1 LIQQHPL
8 PEHVTPYDKFAW
20 SDTEM
25 EQLLVSGEY
34 ERDLAAY
41 FGQHEYADLRKL
53 AQRAASEPL
62 ADDAIRVF
70 VVPGIMGSQLGIR
83 REPPL
88 PHDILWLDPIDI
100 QVGRLTSLHLKD
112 GAAIVPLGVVL
123 YSYLRLKLNLRAAGF
138 SPVLYDYDWR
148 RGVDELGAALADR
161 IRNEPSDRVMIVAH
175 SMGGLVSRAA
185 LTQPGM
191 SNVER
196 LVLLGTP
203 NFGSFA
209 PLQALRGTYPVVRK
223 ISSLAGTGTPETLA
237 GEIFNSFPSLYQM
250 LPSAECNG
258 CTNLFDPAEWPRT
271 GPRPNKAL
279 LREAR
284 NIQSKLVQ
292 ADERICVV
300 VGVGQETVTAVTKRK
315 DDFVYTITRHGDGT
329 VPAVSAG
336 LPGARNHYTT
346 AAHSDLTRDPT
357 VAAAVTDLLLTGT
370 TQHLPSKWKSKSV
383 VQATISDQQLRL
395 MHRDKVDWA
404 ALEPDERRVFLENL
418 NEPPKLELKAPANRR
433 STAPKRSAATTGT
446 KSAARA
452 QGKRAA
458 AGAVKAAARA
468 QGKRAAA
475 GAVKAAARAQGKRAA
490 AGAAK
495 AAARVQGKRAATG
508 AAKAAARVQG
518 KRAAARAVKAAARV
532 PGKRTAA
539 TTRLRES
546 TTSRSDVRR
555 TKSRR

>member
-8 PEHVTPYDKFAW
+8 PDHVTPYDKFAW
-20 SDTEM
+20 SDTQM
-25 EQLLVSGEY
+25 EHLLVSGEY
-34 ERDLAAY
+34 ERELAAY
-41 FGQHEYADLRKL
+41 FGELEYMELREL
-53 AQRAASEPL
+53 AQRAASQPL
-62 ADDAIRVF
+62 AADAIRVF
-70 VVPGIMGSQLGIR
+70 VVPGIMGSQLGIK

-100 QVGRLTSLHLKD
+100 QVGRLSSLHLQD
-112 GAAIVPLGVVL
+112 GAKIVPLGVVL

-161 IRNEPSDRVMIVAH
+161 IRTEPSDRIMIVAH

-209 PLQALRGTYPVVRK
+209 PLQALRGTYSVVRK

-237 GEIFNSFPSLYQM
+237 GKIFNSFPSLYQM
-250 LPSAECNG
+250 LPSAQCNG
-258 CTNLFDPAEWPRT
+258 CANLFDAAEWPRT
-271 GPRPNKAL
+271 GPRPDKAL
-279 LREAR
+279 LRAAKD
-284 NIQSKLVQ
+284 IQSKLVQ

-336 LPGARNHYTT
+336 LPGARNHYTL

-370 TQHLPSKWKSKSV
+370 TAHLPSKWKSKSV
-383 VQATISDQQLRL
+383 VQATISDQQLRR
-395 MHRDKVDWA
+395 MHREKVDWA
-404 ALEPDERRVFLENL
+404 ALEPHERRVFLENL
-418 NEPPKLELKAPANRR
+418 NEPPKLELKAPAKRKAAPRSKAAPRR
-433 STAPKRSAATTGT
+433 PATANPAARAPSKRATVSAA
-446 KSAARA
+446 KVAVRA

-458 AGAVKAAARA
+458 
-468 QGKRAAA
+468 
-475 GAVKAAARAQGKRAA
+475 
-490 AGAAK
+490 
-495 AAARVQGKRAATG
+495 T
-508 AAKAAARVQG
+508 
-518 KRAAARAVKAAARV
+518 
-532 PGKRTAA
+532 
-539 TTRLRES
+539 S
-546 TTSRSDVRR
+546 TSRRSSSTSRSGARR
-555 TKSRR
+555 TKSPR